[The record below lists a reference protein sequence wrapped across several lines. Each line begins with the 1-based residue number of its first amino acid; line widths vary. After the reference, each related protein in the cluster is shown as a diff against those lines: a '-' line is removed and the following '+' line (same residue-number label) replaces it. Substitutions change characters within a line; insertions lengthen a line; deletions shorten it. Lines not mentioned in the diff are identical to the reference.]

1 MREELLQLVFP
12 ELESQGGPEGVEEER
27 VDGDGAGDLVLPLTE
42 LGDGV
47 EEIPLWTPDRGRIV
61 SVETNLTMITN

>member
-12 ELESQGGPEGVEEER
+12 ELESRGGPEGVEEER

-47 EEIPLWTPDRGRIV
+47 EEIPLRTPDRGRIV